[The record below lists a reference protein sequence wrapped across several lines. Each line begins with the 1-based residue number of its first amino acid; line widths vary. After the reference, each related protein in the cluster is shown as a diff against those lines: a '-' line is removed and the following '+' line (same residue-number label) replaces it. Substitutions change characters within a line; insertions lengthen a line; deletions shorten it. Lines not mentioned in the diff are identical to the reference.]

1 MQMRYSPAIREL
13 PPEERPR
20 ERLQKYGAESL
31 STVELLA
38 IIIRTGTKKE
48 SAISLA
54 ERLLSAFKGLKGLYG
69 ASLEQIAQIEGLG
82 MVKAV
87 EIKAAIELG
96 KRMFSFSQ
104 GDEIVQITCPQDV
117 VNLFPDL
124 PFQTQELFK
133 AIFLDVKGK
142 LIKEKT
148 LFVGTLD
155 ASISHPREV
164 FKEAVACSAASVIVL
179 HNHPSGDCT
188 PSRDDIEMTRRLKQ
202 AGDILSI
209 PLQDHIIIGKGRFY
223 SFRASRSDIWTSRAN
238 VAE

>member
-1 MQMRYSPAIREL
+1 MRYSPAIREL

-31 STVELLA
+31 STPELLA

-48 SAISLA
+48 SALSLA
-54 ERLLSAFKGLKGLYG
+54 ERVISAFKGLRGLFN
-69 ASLEQIAQIEGLG
+69 ASLEQISHIEGIGL
-82 MVKAV
+82 VKAM

-96 KRMFSFSQ
+96 KRMLSLTGGEES
-104 GDEIVQITCPQDV
+104 VQITCPQDV

-124 PFQTQELFK
+124 PFHTQELFK

-188 PSRDDIEMTRRLKQ
+188 PSRDDIEMTRKLKR

-209 PLQDHIIIGKGRFY
+209 PLQDHIIIGKEKFY
-223 SFRASRSDIWTSRAN
+223 SFRVSRSDIWSTKMDR
-238 VAE
+238 EE

>member
-1 MQMRYSPAIREL
+1 MRYSPAIREL

-38 IIIRTGTKKE
+38 IIVRTGTKKE
-48 SAISLA
+48 SALSLA
-54 ERLLSAFKGLKGLYG
+54 EKIISTFKGLNGLFN
-69 ASLEQIAQIEGLG
+69 ASLEQIAGIEGIG
-82 MVKAV
+82 PVKAT

-96 KRMFSFSQ
+96 KRMFSLAQREES
-104 GDEIVQITCPQDV
+104 VQITCPQDV

-124 PFQTQELFK
+124 PFQTQEQFK

-142 LIKEKT
+142 LIKERT
-148 LFVGTLD
+148 IFVGTLD

-164 FKEAVACSAASVIVL
+164 FKEAVACSAASVIVV

-188 PSRDDIEMTRRLKQ
+188 PSRDDIEMTRKLKQ

-209 PLQDHIIIGKGRFY
+209 PLQDHIIIGRGRFY
-223 SFRASRSDIWTSRAN
+223 SFRAVRGDIWERKVN

>member
-1 MQMRYSPAIREL
+1 MRYSPAIREL

-48 SAISLA
+48 SALSLA
-54 ERLLSAFKGLKGLYG
+54 ERVISTFKGLRGLFN
-69 ASLEQIAQIEGLG
+69 ASLEQISQIEGIG
-82 MVKAV
+82 PAKAT

-96 KRMFSFSQ
+96 KRMLSLAGGEES
-104 GDEIVQITCPQDV
+104 VQITCPQDV
-117 VNLFPDL
+117 VNLFPEL
-124 PFQTQELFK
+124 PFQTQEYFK
-133 AIFLDVKGK
+133 ALFLDVKGK

-188 PSRDDIEMTRRLKQ
+188 PSKDDIEMTRKLKQ

-209 PLQDHIIIGKGRFY
+209 PLQDHIIIGRGRFY
-223 SFRASRSDIWTSRAN
+223 SFRMSRGEIWSQKAS

>member
-1 MQMRYSPAIREL
+1 MRYSPAIREL

-48 SAISLA
+48 SALSLA
-54 ERLLSAFKGLKGLYG
+54 ERVVSAFKGLKGLFN
-69 ASLEQIAQIEGLG
+69 ASLEQIAGIEGIG
-82 MVKAV
+82 PVKAT

-96 KRMFSFSQ
+96 KRMFSLS
-104 GDEIVQITCPQDV
+104 GEEENIRIACPQDV

-124 PFQTQELFK
+124 PFQTQEHFK

-148 LFVGTLD
+148 LFLGTLD
-155 ASISHPREV
+155 GSISHPREV
-164 FKEAVACSAASVIVL
+164 FKEAVICSAASVIVV
-179 HNHPSGDCT
+179 HNHPSGDCS
-188 PSRDDIEMTRRLKQ
+188 PSRDDVEMTRKLKQ

-223 SFRASRSDIWTSRAN
+223 SFRAARDDIWRGRAN